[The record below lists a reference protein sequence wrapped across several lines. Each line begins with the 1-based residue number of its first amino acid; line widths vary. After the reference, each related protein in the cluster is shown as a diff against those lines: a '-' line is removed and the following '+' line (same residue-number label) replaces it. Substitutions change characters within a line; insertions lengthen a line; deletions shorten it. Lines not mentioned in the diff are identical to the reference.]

1 MTSDKEAY
9 NELCCYTLAH
19 GDTSFIHQHVVDAFA
34 AQTAGD
40 GAKPITLAF
49 ALIGLYLHV
58 EREFSGKQVQ
68 RAHMFLARR
77 KRVWPSFPL
86 PHDRGSMTAADV
98 MAVAAGGMRDKAI
111 HEWCGS
117 VWKAFHESHQMV
129 GELAVGSLFI
139 VFGRMTLEDALI

>member
-40 GAKPITLAF
+40 GTKPIALAF

-68 RAHMFLARR
+68 RAHMFLERTLWSLARQ
-77 KRVWPSFPL
+77 L
-86 PHDRGSMTAADV
+86 DADDLL
-98 MAVAAGGMRDKAI
+98 R
-111 HEWCGS
+111 W
-117 VWKAFHESHQMV
+117 
-129 GELAVGSLFI
+129 
-139 VFGRMTLEDALI
+139 